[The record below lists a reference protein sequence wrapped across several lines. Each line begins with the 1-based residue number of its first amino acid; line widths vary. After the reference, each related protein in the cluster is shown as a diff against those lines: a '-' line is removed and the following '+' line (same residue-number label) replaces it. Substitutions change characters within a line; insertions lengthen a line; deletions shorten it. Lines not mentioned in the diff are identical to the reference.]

1 MHLRPRFDQEKSANS
16 ASLPRN
22 SSHGGPAPR
31 QSVSLSSA
39 AGTESTRPGIAGRR
53 FGSAPQPF
61 LLELPFQGA
70 SNGRRISRGGATR
83 SAWLAPGYSWSP
95 LQGCR
100 NGYIISPRRGW
111 PSEPPCRGSP
121 PWLPIRFERGH
132 VVAPGTAWRR
142 VRISAAGPRT
152 HAWSWT
158 CPSAAP
164 SRWGGPQRPARP
176 FETWLR
182 R

>member
-70 SNGRRISRGGATR
+70 SNGGRISRGGATR
-83 SAWLAPGYSWSP
+83 FAWLAPGYSWSP

-121 PWLPIRFERGH
+121 PWLPIRFKRGPVDTPQVKRVPKGRKRIAPGFNPGIH
-132 VVAPGTAWRR
+132 VAPRSSPVGTTEPAFD
-142 VRISAAGPRT
+142 PRYIWV
-152 HAWSWT
+152 HI
-158 CPSAAP
+158 
-164 SRWGGPQRPARP
+164 
-176 FETWLR
+176 
-182 R
+182 